1 MLLNIVIYSCAGQTG
16 GVLGADVS
24 FLIIIIISPSLSG
37 PALGMLTQLCVMGQ
51 EMDHSF
57 VLTGC

>member
-16 GVLGADVS
+16 GGVLGADVS
-24 FLIIIIISPSLSG
+24 FLIIMLPSLSG

-51 EMDHSF
+51 ETDHSF